1 LNIFLQKRK
10 NNKGYVNVN
19 KVLKYLAKLKEHDS
33 DILLFVYE
41 LAKDSGILKSFQK
54 RWNKY
59 EKFKAEDLDWENDY
73 YILSRKIAREK
84 DEEQQLK
91 EIEGKLILMDYI

>member
-1 LNIFLQKRK
+1 
-10 NNKGYVNVN
+10 
-19 KVLKYLAKLKEHDS
+19 
-33 DILLFVYE
+33 VYE